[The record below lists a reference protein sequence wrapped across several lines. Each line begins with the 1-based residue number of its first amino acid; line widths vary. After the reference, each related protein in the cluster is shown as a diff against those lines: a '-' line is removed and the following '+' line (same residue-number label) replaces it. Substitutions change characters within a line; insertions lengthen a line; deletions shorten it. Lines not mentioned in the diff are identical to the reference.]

1 MKSCVFAGTFDPV
14 TLGHAETVERCLKIF
29 DRVYVGLLKNPD
41 KRCLFTEE
49 ERLAFL
55 RKTFEEESAVT
66 VLQWDGLLV
75 DFMKETGASVYVRGI
90 RNETDYRYETEN
102 YKKSLSLDPSL
113 LTVYI
118 PSAAQNEGISSTE
131 VKRLLQEGKDVS
143 RYLPEKVVAL
153 VTERYREK

>member
-1 MKSCVFAGTFDPV
+1 MFAGTFDPV
-14 TLGHAETVERCLKIF
+14 TLGHAETVECCLKMF
-29 DRVYVGLLKNPD
+29 DRVYVGLLKNPN

-55 RKTFEEESAVT
+55 RKAFEKESAVT

-75 DFMKETGASVYVRGI
+75 DFMKETGADVYVRGI

-118 PSAAQNEGISSTE
+118 PSSARTETISSTE
-131 VKRLLQEGKDVS
+131 VKRLLQAGKDVS
-143 RYLPEKVVAL
+143 HYLPEKIVAL